1 MGLARKILNVFCRDN
16 NSDVGIFGSK
26 YNGSPLS
33 STDPDSIQDLSNP
46 ASSWLSG
53 WSKAV
58 VSSQAPCMEDMN
70 GAMYVLSY
78 MAKYLYQTGIPEW
91 DSSENYNLYALTQY
105 GGKLYFCIQVDGNGD
120 NLNKNPSSNP
130 AWWRPI
136 QLTALWVAGTTYSV
150 GDTVNH
156 NGRTYKCTSSH
167 TTSSL
172 FTDDYYNGYWDDG
185 NPAGTIIHDLSWNK
199 GSLPYHYFD
208 ITGSDAGRELLISDY
223 NELYNVIGIYY
234 KNTNDYTTYPP
245 TSYPDPAS
253 GYFRLPDLRNTFFKN
268 SGSSPSGQG
277 HNASHTHAHNRTGSI
292 NLSHSH
298 AFKDYNSSSNVVV
311 AASKLGGYWHW
322 YKKFKNT
329 DQDSNTYIWS
339 VDTGGNTASASTQT
353 TSLSVPALSL
363 QYQGSGNTPEPNFYG
378 TKILLKY

>member
-53 WSKAV
+53 WSKAI

-91 DSSENYNLYALTQY
+91 NSSENYNLYALTQY
-105 GGKLYFCIQVDGNGD
+105 GGKLYFCIQVDGNGN

-167 TTSSL
+167 TASSL
-172 FTDDYYNGYWDDG
+172 FTDDYYSGYWDDG

-208 ITGSDAGRELLISDY
+208 LTGADAGRELLISDY

-234 KNTNDYTTYPP
+234 KNTNDYTTYPF

-253 GYFRLPDLRNTFFKN
+253 GYFRLPDLRNTFLKN

-277 HNASHTHAHNRTGSI
+277 HNASHTHAHNRASTFSLAHDHILGGDTPMSSGGNI
-292 NLSHSH
+292 FVPIFANTTLDYNNWIWTTAANKGLVRGTTKTANLSIPPLNI
-298 AFKDYNSSSNVVV
+298 K
-311 AASKLGGYWHW
+311 
-322 YKKFKNT
+322 
-329 DQDSNTYIWS
+329 
-339 VDTGGNTASASTQT
+339 
-353 TSLSVPALSL
+353 
-363 QYQGSGNTPEPNFYG
+363 YQGSGDTPEPNFYG